1 MRRIFLVLKKN
12 PIPSSVAACLRS
24 SPCLQAATTHHAPL
38 PVNYP
43 LRGAS
48 MVAARRTCVSRLHP
62 VSFTGCYRYSIRS
75 IPGTRVL
82 YGTVLY
88 CTGLCFRAFEDI
100 ENGDERPLRPV
111 PRARDCSRAARA
123 RARFAALL
131 CPAVG
136 AFRRVV
142 MRIPG
147 GSTWGRLLLGC
158 CTSRVMAC
166 GSAAIAP
173 FASFAIMSAL

>member
-62 VSFTGCYRYSIRS
+62 VSFTGTVSVQY
-75 IPGTRVL
+75 PVHE
-82 YGTVLY
+82 YGTVY